1 MPNYSNRLFLTTL
14 LVGCTLSSSLY
25 AFGEPALTREPYI
38 QLATPTSMII
48 RWRTDTPTDSR
59 VEFGT
64 SVGDLNT
71 IVDDSTITTKHIIT
85 LTGLAPNTNYFYS
98 VGTSTITIAG
108 DDLDHHF
115 TTHPIAGTAQPV
127 RIWVIGD
134 SGTGDDN
141 ARNVRDAYL
150 DYTTHNPAD
159 VWITLGDN
167 AYLLGIDLEYQSK
180 FFNIYPSILRTT
192 AVWPI
197 LGNHATFTD
206 PDKQTG
212 AFFENFTLPTAAQAG
227 GVATGTEAY
236 YSFDYANI
244 HFVALNS
251 FRTDLATDAP
261 MLTWLV
267 DDLADTDQPWIIAYW
282 HHAPYSD
289 GHNSDDIVHEEDMVL
304 MRQNAGPILEA
315 AGVDLVL
322 SGHSHSYE
330 RSYLLDGHYGFSNT
344 LDPSMILDAG
354 DGNELG
360 DGVYAKP
367 SATLTPHEGTVYV
380 VAGNAGQLTGD
391 TPDHP
396 AMSVSILELGSVIID
411 VHNTR
416 LDAVFL
422 NDAGIV
428 RDRFTITKGPQ
439 PCRADL
445 IVDGTL
451 NFFDVSE
458 FLRAFLAYELI
469 ADFTN
474 DNTWDFFDISEF
486 LAAFASG
493 C

>member
-1 MPNYSNRLFLTTL
+1 MPNYSNKLFLTTL
-14 LVGCTLSSSLY
+14 LVGCTLSSSLH

-48 RWRTDTPTDSR
+48 RWHTDTPTDSR

-64 SVGDLNT
+64 SLGDLDNA
-71 IVDDSTITTKHIIT
+71 VDNSTLTTEHAIT
-85 LTGLAPNTNYFYS
+85 LTGLTPNTQYFYS
-98 VGTSTITIAG
+98 IGTISTPLAG
-108 DDLDHHF
+108 NDAGHQF
-115 TTHPIAGTAQPV
+115 STFPIAGTAQPV
-127 RIWVIGD
+127 RIWSLGD
-134 SGTGDDN
+134 PGTGDDN

-150 DYTTHNPAD
+150 DYSIHNPANL
-159 VWITLGDN
+159 WIMLGDS
-167 AYLLGIDLEYQSK
+167 AYILGRDVEFQQK
-180 FFNIYPSILRTT
+180 MFDIYPSTLRSTPLYPT
-192 AVWPI
+192 
-197 LGNHATFTD
+197 LGNHDGFSADSDT
-206 PDKQTG
+206 QTG
-212 AFFENFTLPTAAQAG
+212 PYYDIFSLPDNAQAG
-227 GVATGTEAY
+227 GVASGTEAY
-236 YSFDYANI
+236 YSFDHANI
-244 HFVALNS
+244 HFVVLDS
-251 FRTDLATDAP
+251 YDTDRGVDDP
-261 MLTWLV
+261 MLTWLSN
-267 DDLADTDQPWIIAYW
+267 DLAATTQTWIIAFF
-282 HHAPYSD
+282 HHPPYSD
-289 GHNSDDIVHEEDMVL
+289 GHNSDTEVWSIEIRE
-304 MRQNAGPILEA
+304 NAIPILEA

-330 RSYLLDGHYGFSNT
+330 RSYLLNGHYGTSDT

-354 DGNELG
+354 NGQETG
-360 DGVYAKP
+360 DGVYTKP
-367 SATLTPHEGTVYV
+367 SPDLAPNEGTVYMA
-380 VAGNAGQLTGD
+380 AGNAGQLTGD

-458 FLRAFLAYELI
+458 FLRAFLAYELT
-469 ADFTN
+469 ADFTS